1 MGWARVTATWNR
13 WHGMGEGD
21 GDMEA
26 MPGLG
31 VRWYGEDREETWRKC
46 EGVKRGVTGR
56 QRKASKRSLGKILD
70 LTSQAGWVALS
81 HAWVRSLFLN
91 LIL

>member
-1 MGWARVTATWNR
+1 
-13 WHGMGEGD
+13 MGEGD

-70 LTSQAGWVALS
+70 LASQAHPRMGQVTVPKLNIIKGPLGCK
-81 HAWVRSLFLN
+81 AWTVKTRF
-91 LIL
+91 